1 MGGLPVEMIT
11 MLGSSLLG
19 GFMSIWGQSIK
30 AKQEEQKMLLARAE
44 SQMSFIEKARTY
56 DNKGFQW
63 TRRIIALTAVFFI
76 IAWPK
81 LVPVLFNTPVILT
94 WTESDGTRGG
104 FATIGYGHKITPD
117 DNYKIGTMYSESD
130 LENQLIK
137 DYISK
142 RNIIRNSIINS
153 GKNPDD
159 IPENVKSILIRN
171 SFWGVSKS
179 SFPMYFDSMLNQE
192 YKNAADN
199 LKFTDPNKGDSGGYT
214 NIYSNKDLRPR
225 TEKVMEEI
233 VNLFNN

>member
-1 MGGLPVEMIT
+1 MRDSRLI
-11 MLGSSLLG
+11 S
-19 GFMSIWGQSIK
+19 K
-30 AKQEEQKMLLARAE
+30 
-44 SQMSFIEKARTY
+44 TY
-56 DNKGFQW
+56 DKEEKKGPDIDIKVKEIPQIKNDLKTLKEDEGFKNSIYDDS
-63 TRRIIALTAVFFI
+63 TGTVIKDKKAVIEDDGRIVY
-76 IAWPK
+76 
-81 LVPVLFNTPVILT
+81 
-94 WTESDGTRGG
+94 SDGTRGG

-117 DNYKIGTMYSESD
+117 DNYKIGTIYSESD

-214 NIYSNKDLRPR
+214 NIYSNEYLRPR
-225 TEKVMEEI
+225 TERVMEEI